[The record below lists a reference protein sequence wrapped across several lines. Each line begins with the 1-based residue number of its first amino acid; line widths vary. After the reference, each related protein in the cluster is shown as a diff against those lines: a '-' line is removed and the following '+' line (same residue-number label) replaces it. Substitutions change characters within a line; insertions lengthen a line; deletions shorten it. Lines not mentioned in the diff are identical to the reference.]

1 MPCAVLRA
9 QLSAMRDEAAS
20 NLESAESDL
29 ETAIQAF
36 LANIPGQTLDSN
48 QNTPSNQRGVLR
60 YLYNG
65 GLLRLQNSE
74 SSASQQVKCAT
85 LSA

>member
-1 MPCAVLRA
+1 
-9 QLSAMRDEAAS
+9 MRDEAAS

-36 LANIPGQTLDSN
+36 LAIMPGQALASN

-65 GLLRLQNSE
+65 GLLLAQSSE

-85 LSA
+85 LPA